1 MKKKSIVIVVTLVA
15 VLALALT
22 PMAIAK
28 SGGDKMKEQGEK
40 MKAQGKEMESQ
51 LEKGSL
57 DINTATM
64 EDLQKLPGVS
74 EETASGIMEYIK
86 ENGNITSVDQ
96 LLNVSGIDEKAL
108 MMIKPFLKF

>member
-1 MKKKSIVIVVTLVA
+1 MEKKSTVILVALLA
-15 VLALALT
+15 VLALTLT
-22 PMAIAK
+22 PMALAK
-28 SGGDKMKEQGEK
+28 SAGDKMKEQ
-40 MKAQGKEMESQ
+40 AGKMESQ

-74 EETASGIMEYIK
+74 EEAASGIMEYIK
-86 ENGNITSVDQ
+86 ENGNITSADQ
-96 LLNVSGIDEKAL
+96 LLNVSGIDEKTL